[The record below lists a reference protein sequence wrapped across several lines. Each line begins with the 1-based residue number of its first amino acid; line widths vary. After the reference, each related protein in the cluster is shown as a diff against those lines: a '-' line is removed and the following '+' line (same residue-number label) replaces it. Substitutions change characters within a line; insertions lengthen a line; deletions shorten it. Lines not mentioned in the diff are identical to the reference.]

1 MKRRRASRETSLF
14 VRLFQDDGP
23 AAAALGTTN
32 SIPLAE
38 IIPKEKETRRSKN
51 FPPKHPDTNS
61 CFSFFNHNQT
71 IITITASVE
80 YTNIIFQPLK
90 AFFRN
95 QRKSIIQVIIRIIN
109 HLNHPS
115 TAPNSRSFV
124 PLSLPPPLF
133 SSNVQIVRANRPY

>member
-1 MKRRRASRETSLF
+1 MPSEGKAEMKRRRASRETSLF

-38 IIPKEKETRRSKN
+38 IIPTKKRKHDDQRIFHRNIQTRILVSI
-51 FPPKHPDTNS
+51 
-61 CFSFFNHNQT
+61 FST
-71 IITITASVE
+71 IIKHH
-80 YTNIIFQPLK
+80 NIIFQSLK
-90 AFFRN
+90 ASFRN

-115 TAPNSRSFV
+115 TAPDSRSFV

-133 SSNVQIVRANRPY
+133 SSNVRIVRANRPY